1 MAAEQ
6 AFTAPRLVPL
16 STRSHSHEV
25 LDRLQR
31 IEGQVSG
38 IRRMYEADRYC
49 IDVLDQIS
57 AARAGLEAAALLIL
71 EDHVTGC
78 VTEAVEGGK
87 GREKTEELLG
97 AVRRYVR
104 SV

>member
-1 MAAEQ
+1 MLNDE
-6 AFTAPRLVPL
+6 TKGRVRGRL
-16 STRSHSHEV
+16 R
-25 LDRLQR
+25 R
-31 IEGQVSG
+31 IEGQVRG
-38 IRRMYEADRYC
+38 LQRMLDEDRYC

-57 AARAGLEAAALLIL
+57 AARRGLEAAAQVVL

-78 VTEAVEGGK
+78 VRDALNGGDAE
-87 GREKTEELLG
+87 EKTAELLE

>member
-1 MAAEQ
+1 VIADPSIRTHHDAVVQ
-6 AFTAPRLVPL
+6 RL
-16 STRSHSHEV
+16 H
-25 LDRLQR
+25 R

-57 AARAGLEAAALLIL
+57 AARAGLEAAAFLIL
-71 EDHVTGC
+71 EDHVNGC
-78 VTEAVEGGK
+78 VTEAIHGGK
-87 GREKTEELLG
+87 GREKTEELLE

-104 SV
+104 SA